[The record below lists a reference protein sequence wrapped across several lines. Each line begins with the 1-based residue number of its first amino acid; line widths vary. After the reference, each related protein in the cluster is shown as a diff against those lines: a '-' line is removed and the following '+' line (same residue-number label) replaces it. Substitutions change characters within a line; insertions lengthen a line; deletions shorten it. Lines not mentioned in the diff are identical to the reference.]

1 MEVTT
6 TNNSFYYRTPR
17 NREFLLQKCLN
28 SKCNQQVIS
37 SEVSN
42 IFRLSHN
49 IIFIIIVIILQI
61 RMHKLRVTFNAIA
74 ARMRKMTTAHM
85 FVLAQLKSETT

>member
-6 TNNSFYYRTPR
+6 TNNFFYRRTPR
-17 NREFLLQKCLN
+17 NSEFLLQKCLN

-42 IFRLSHN
+42 IFRLFHN
-49 IIFIIIVIILQI
+49 IIFVLLLLLLLLLLY
-61 RMHKLRVTFNAIA
+61 KLGCIHSGYRSTLLWHA
-74 ARMRKMTTAHM
+74 
-85 FVLAQLKSETT
+85 